1 MTGGPP
7 KPSAQEWSVYQACL
21 RRGLAIRAER
31 GGWPPSHGL
40 CPELA
45 ARAPPSGLPALSLGA
60 PRESSCLTGVVGRE
74 QASSQVEWPLDVTV
88 QFSTLG
94 A

>member
-7 KPSAQEWSVYQACL
+7 KPSAQERSVYQACL

-40 CPELA
+40 WPEA
-45 ARAPPSGLPALSLGA
+45 AGAPPDRACLLSALELCVS
-60 PRESSCLTGVVGRE
+60 PSCLTGAVGRE
-74 QASSQVEWPLDVTV
+74 QVSSQVEWPLDMTV